1 MFFPFTSLSGFV
13 LSKCLQPSFVV
24 SFFSWHVRVTEQ
36 MCRSLRRQPPLRIW
50 VLLTVLFLHLKGQ
63 YFAPVRWRRKSTKSV
78 YSYRSSYKNAARI
91 ENCVQTL
98 AQTVAAQ
105 STKIINIEQIVGES
119 SNNIT
124 KWINNLWGRIQ
135 HCQHTRNLSEFIA
148 KQVLCR
154 PDSYSKQ
161 EPNVRTLWPGKK
173 TMVSFSP
180 PRLFAAWRVEAP
192 LSAGSLSDGFYAL
205 RSH

>member
-124 KWINNLWGRIQ
+124 KWINNLWEESNIASTQETCQNSLQSRFCVGQTRI
-135 HCQHTRNLSEFIA
+135 RNKS
-148 KQVLCR
+148 QMSGLCGPVKR
-154 PDSYSKQ
+154 RWY
-161 EPNVRTLWPGKK
+161 
-173 TMVSFSP
+173 
-180 PRLFAAWRVEAP
+180 P
-192 LSAGSLSDGFYAL
+192 L
-205 RSH
+205 